1 MNKKTLIALYLIFVV
16 LLIGIILSNPGGMV
30 DSIFARL
37 PKSDRMSSLEAQLAA
52 DREVFDI
59 LQEVMDVSRLQ
70 LEASAVVF
78 AEMLGKSLEAR
89 SAAKVFKMQPGGK
102 SPIETNPKIVDVHDR
117 QHKAEHAALEA
128 QDKER
133 DASYNHHNATQE
145 SLGTKMQK
153 NAVLAKKQLD
163 AESRDKARMAV
174 LTSWAKACL
183 QHYVALQAPNDA
195 LENAIEAFKS
205 ANAHLAGLIADNS
218 IGLLDEEIAQL
229 ESLIEAN
236 TLVIAALE
244 KLILAKR
251 ATQDA
256 AHKGLETLK
265 ARFGDTATE
274 R

>member
-1 MNKKTLIALYLIFVV
+1 MNKKTFIALYLIFVG

-30 DSIFARL
+30 DSIVARF

-52 DREVFDI
+52 SSEVFDI

-70 LEASAVVF
+70 LEAGFAVSQI
-78 AEMLGKSLEAR
+78 LGKSFAAR
-89 SAAKVFKMQPGGK
+89 SAAKVFKMQPDGK
-102 SPIETNPKIVDVHDR
+102 SLIETRQKIVDAHDR

-133 DASYNHHNATQE
+133 DASYNRHNAIQE

-163 AESRDKARMAV
+163 AESRDKARMAA
-174 LTSWAKACL
+174 LTSWAEASL

-195 LENAIEAFKS
+195 LENAIEAFKA

-218 IGLLDEEIAQL
+218 IGLSDEELAQL

-244 KLILAKR
+244 KLIWAKR
-251 ATQDA
+251 ATLDA
-256 AHKGLETLK
+256 ANKGLETLK

>member
-1 MNKKTLIALYLIFVV
+1 MNKKTFIALYLVFVG
-16 LLIGIILSNPGGMV
+16 LLIGIILANPAGIV
-30 DSIFARL
+30 DSLFARF

-52 DREVFDI
+52 DREVFAI
-59 LQEVMDVSRLQ
+59 VQEVMDVSRLQ
-70 LEASAVVF
+70 RDAGFAVSRT
-78 AEMLGKSLEAR
+78 LGKSSAAH

-102 SPIETNPKIVDVHDR
+102 SLIETNPKIVDTHDR
-117 QHKAEHAALEA
+117 QHKAEHAAREA

-145 SLGTKMQK
+145 SRGTWYQK

-163 AESRDKARMAV
+163 AESRSKARTAA
-174 LTSWAKACL
+174 LTSWAEASL

-205 ANAHLAGLIADNS
+205 ANAHLAGLIADSS
-218 IGLLDEEIAQL
+218 IGLSDEEIAQL

-244 KLILAKR
+244 KLIEAKQ
-251 ATQDA
+251 ATLDA
-256 AHKGLETLK
+256 AYKGIETLK
-265 ARFGDTATE
+265 ARFGGTPTE
-274 R
+274 W

>member
-1 MNKKTLIALYLIFVV
+1 MNKKILIALYLVFVG

-30 DSIFARL
+30 DSIVARF
-37 PKSDRMSSLEAQLAA
+37 PKSDRMSSLEARLAA
-52 DREVFDI
+52 GRELFDTVY
-59 LQEVMDVSRLQ
+59 EVGEVSGLQ
-70 LEASAVVF
+70 LEARIAVT
-78 AEMLGKSLEAR
+78 ENLGNSSEAH
-89 SAAKVFKMQPGGK
+89 SAAKVFKMQSGGK
-102 SPIETNPKIVDVHDR
+102 SLIETSPKIVDAHDR
-117 QHKAEHAALEA
+117 QHKAEQAAREA
-128 QDKER
+128 SDKER
-133 DASYNHHNATQE
+133 DAFSNRHDAIQE
-145 SLGTKMQK
+145 SQGELTQK

-163 AESRDKARMAV
+163 AESRYKARMEAD
-174 LTSWAKACL
+174 TNWAKAYL

-195 LENAIEAFKS
+195 IENAIEAFKA
-205 ANAHLAGLIADNS
+205 ANAHLAGLIADSS
-218 IGLLDEEIAQL
+218 IGLSDEEIAQL

-251 ATQDA
+251 ATLDA

>member
-52 DREVFDI
+52 GREVFDTVY
-59 LQEVMDVSRLQ
+59 EVGEVSGLQ
-70 LEASAVVF
+70 LEARIAVT
-78 AEMLGKSLEAR
+78 ENLESHLKAH
-89 SAAKVFKMQPGGK
+89 SAAKVFKMQPSGK
-102 SPIETNPKIVDVHDR
+102 SLIETNLKIVDAHDR
-117 QHKAEHAALEA
+117 QHKAEHAAREA
-128 QDKER
+128 WDKES
-133 DASYNHHNATQE
+133 DAFSNRQNAISEGQYTLSQKLDV
-145 SLGTKMQK
+145 LGE
-153 NAVLAKKQLD
+153 KQLD
-163 AESRDKARMAV
+163 RNSYYQEKMAT
-174 LTSWAKACL
+174 LTSWAEASL

-195 LENAIEAFKS
+195 IENAIEAFKA
-205 ANAHLAGLIADNS
+205 ANAHLAGLIADSS
-218 IGLLDEEIAQL
+218 IGLSDEEIAQL

-251 ATQDA
+251 ATLDA

>member
-1 MNKKTLIALYLIFVV
+1 MNKKTFIALYLIFVG

-30 DSIFARL
+30 DSIVARF

-52 DREVFDI
+52 YSEGVAI
-59 LQEVMDVSRLQ
+59 VQEVGDVSRLQ
-70 LEASAVVF
+70 FEASIAVR
-78 AEMLGKSLEAR
+78 EILGKSSAAR
-89 SAAKVFKMQPGGK
+89 SAARVFKMQPGGK
-102 SPIETNPKIVDVHDR
+102 SLIETKPKIVDAHDR
-117 QHKAEHAALEA
+117 QHKAEHATREA
-128 QDKER
+128 RAKESAAFSNR
-133 DASYNHHNATQE
+133 LNAIQE
-145 SLGTKMQK
+145 SLSTWQRK

-163 AESRDKARMAV
+163 RNSYYKEKMTT
-174 LTSWAKACL
+174 LTSWAEASL

-195 LENAIEAFKS
+195 IENAIEAFKA
-205 ANAHLAGLIADNS
+205 ANVHLAGLIADSS
-218 IGLLDEEIAQL
+218 IGLSDEEIAQL

-251 ATQDA
+251 ATLDA

-274 R
+274 L